1 MRNYGNVVVIAISAI
16 YSVISMTVAT
26 SVVVIMDIIG
36 YKLPVTGE
44 ISYAVVMVSSLVIL
58 YFSASR
64 LLHEYGQ
71 FSANLSVEGKSFK
84 NNSTDTAESRNEAVL
99 NEKEEIIMDVL
110 RRANGRVLQNA
121 LISKTGMTAPT
132 ISRTLLSLEN
142 KGLIERKRHGMT
154 NEIWLTKR

>member
-1 MRNYGNVVVIAISAI
+1 MRHYGNVVVIAISAI

-110 RRANGRVLQNA
+110 RRANGRKQ
-121 LISKTGMTAPT
+121 KC
-132 ISRTLLSLEN
+132 
-142 KGLIERKRHGMT
+142 
-154 NEIWLTKR
+154 

>member
-64 LLHEYGQ
+64 LLHEYRR
-71 FSANLSVEGKSFK
+71 FSENLSVAGKSFK

-99 NEKEEIIMDVL
+99 NEKEEIIIDVL
-110 RRANGRVLQNA
+110 RKANVLGAFQ
-121 LISKTGMTAPT
+121 TG
-132 ISRTLLSLEN
+132 
-142 KGLIERKRHGMT
+142 KF
-154 NEIWLTKR
+154 